1 MRIAIAGATGTL
13 GSKVTDAAR
22 AAGHEV
28 TVIAR
33 SAGIDLLAGVGLDTV
48 LDGADALVDLVS
60 VSTVNERRAVEFF
73 RTATGNLVSAA
84 TRMGVGHVLLV
95 SIVGVDRN
103 PHGYYAGK
111 LAQEAA
117 VTASDVPWTIL
128 RATQFHEFAAQIA
141 AQTRMPGVQLAPRA
155 RVQPISAD
163 VLAAHLV
170 GLVEADATG
179 RAQDV
184 AGPREERLDEMIRAW
199 ARHAGRRG
207 LVLPVSLPGA
217 QMRGMRAGTAL
228 PSPDALRLG
237 PAFAEW
243 LAAH

>member
-1 MRIAIAGATGTL
+1 RRDARRRDDMRIAIAGATGTL

-48 LDGADALVDLVS
+48 LDGADAVVDLVS

-84 TRMGVGHVLLV
+84 TRMGVSHVLLL

-117 VTASDVPWTIL
+117 VTASDVPWTI
-128 RATQFHEFAAQIA
+128 
-141 AQTRMPGVQLAPRA
+141 
-155 RVQPISAD
+155 
-163 VLAAHLV
+163 
-170 GLVEADATG
+170 
-179 RAQDV
+179 
-184 AGPREERLDEMIRAW
+184 
-199 ARHAGRRG
+199 
-207 LVLPVSLPGA
+207 
-217 QMRGMRAGTAL
+217 
-228 PSPDALRLG
+228 
-237 PAFAEW
+237 
-243 LAAH
+243 